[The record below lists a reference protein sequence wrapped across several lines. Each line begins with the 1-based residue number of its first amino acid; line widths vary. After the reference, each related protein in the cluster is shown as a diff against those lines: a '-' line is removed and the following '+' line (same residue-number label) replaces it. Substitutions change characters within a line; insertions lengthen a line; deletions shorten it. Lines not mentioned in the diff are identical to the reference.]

1 MTPPAA
7 LNAVKSIKQDTG
19 WGMGVREGHWMVIE
33 AFSEAAMF
41 KLGRE
46 YEEKAAVETA
56 FQVQGAASTKGLKR
70 ESRGLPKDR
79 ERARGV

>member
-1 MTPPAA
+1 
-7 LNAVKSIKQDTG
+7 
-19 WGMGVREGHWMVIE
+19 MVIE